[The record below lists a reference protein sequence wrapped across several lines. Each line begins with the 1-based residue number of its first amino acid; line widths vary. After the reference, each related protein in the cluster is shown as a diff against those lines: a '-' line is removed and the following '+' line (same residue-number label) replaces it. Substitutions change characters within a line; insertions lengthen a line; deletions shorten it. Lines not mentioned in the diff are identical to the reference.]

1 MDRGCSTL
9 GQPGQFTGIDDLKVK
24 LREHLEFE
32 KKNDITAKH
41 RADITDKI
49 IEETTMTLPKILIES
64 ETNQMFAQMEE
75 DLERAMLKMDDYL
88 KHINKTREDL
98 AKEWEPAAE
107 KRAKLQLV
115 LNEISKAEKITPDIS
130 LVETQTKE
138 LKERF
143 PEADEYRVRIYVASV
158 LMNEAVMKNLEAIS

>member
-1 MDRGCSTL
+1 M
-9 GQPGQFTGIDDLKVK
+9 
-24 LREHLEFE
+24 
-32 KKNDITAKH
+32 
-41 RADITDKI
+41 
-49 IEETTMTLPKILIES
+49 
-64 ETNQMFAQMEE
+64 
-75 DLERAMLKMDDYL
+75 
-88 KHINKTREDL
+88 